1 MEKEIEVLE
10 THEAPEE
17 TTPEVEEVSL
27 SKQELEDLKHR
38 ADVSSQNYERAKKLE
53 ARIKELEN
61 IEIEPLGVDS
71 EQLSQFQAEL
81 SVMKRKLE
89 KSEVIEAYPTLKE
102 VWVEFETY
110 LENPENAVMPMK
122 TAARVFLAEKGAL
135 EPKRKGLEKP
145 TGGSKTPLQTGM
157 TTEDVKKLRE
167 TNYKEYTNKLRKGQL
182 KFS

>member
-1 MEKEIEVLE
+1 MDKNPEVLE
-10 THEAPEE
+10 THETPEE
-17 TTPEVEEVSL
+17 TTPEVEEVTL

-38 ADVSSQNYERAKKLE
+38 AGVSSQNYERAKKLE

-61 IEIEPLGVDS
+61 IEIEPFGVDN
-71 EQLSQFQAEL
+71 EQFSQFQAEL
-81 SVMKRKLE
+81 SSVKKKLE
-89 KSEVIEAYPTLKE
+89 KSEVIETHPVLKE
-102 VWVEFETY
+102 IWEEFETY
-110 LENPENAVMPMK
+110 LENPENAGLPMK

-145 TGGSKTPLQTGM
+145 TGGTRTPISTGM
-157 TTEDVKKLRE
+157 TAEDVKRLRE